1 MFTSMPTQKGN
12 RILQKKTNRGDS
24 LAVQWLELCPS
35 TTGGTGLLSGRE
47 TKTSPAALH
56 GKRKKEK
63 KGTGL
68 GFAYILIVV
77 TLVISHS
84 FETPM
89 DYRPPGSS
97 VHGISQARILE

>member
-1 MFTSMPTQKGN
+1 M
-12 RILQKKTNRGDS
+12 
-24 LAVQWLELCPS
+24 
-35 TTGGTGLLSGRE
+35 LSGRE